1 LPSVSSFSS
10 SDGASPCS
18 STVSLQQS
26 SSQRRH
32 LQLLPPAVA
41 AAAAAAAVAPTGAEQ
56 SAFSLR
62 WRLQIQP
69 LLLQRAP
76 QQQQLL
82 THDAGSSTADLPP
95 KKEEGDRSAEEA
107 EKRDRFEKNGKN
119 PRTDFKKEHNRKN
132 KELKPIALCVFLAVA
147 GDGDSHRRWRKTGKK
162 KAFPIH

>member
-1 LPSVSSFSS
+1 
-10 SDGASPCS
+10 
-18 STVSLQQS
+18 
-26 SSQRRH
+26 
-32 LQLLPPAVA
+32 VA
-41 AAAAAAAVAPTGAEQ
+41 AAAAAPTGAEQ

-107 EKRDRFEKNGKN
+107 EKRDRFEK
-119 PRTDFKKEHNRKN
+119 
-132 KELKPIALCVFLAVA
+132 
-147 GDGDSHRRWRKTGKK
+147 KTGRTREQILKK
-162 KAFPIH
+162 SIT